1 MNPEIFLIVL
11 ILLAVAVLLVLPYW
25 FIFRKAGFDPYL
37 SLFMLIPLVNFA
49 MLYYLAFT
57 EWPILK
63 QQQKQA
69 GAEQS
74 RGS

>member
-1 MNPEIFLIVL
+1 MNPEFFLIVL
-11 ILLAVAVLLVLPYW
+11 ILIVGGAVLVVVPYW
-25 FIFRKAGFDPYL
+25 SIFKKAGFDPAT
-37 SLFMLIPLVNFA
+37 SLLMLIPIVNFV

-69 GAEQS
+69 GT
-74 RGS
+74 